1 MNFNRILGGLAAV
14 VLYSN
19 MPAIHAQEQNH
30 SAPHVQA
37 DYLGQ
42 KSEAKQKYLIS
53 IIEREGIFE
62 ISSSGIPSPVGEND
76 WTKISKPEDIT
87 LSGSPEFVRQQYVSL
102 RKKSGDLASLDI
114 ILKDLTDNMK
124 KDPSYLANASHLN
137 LYSLSPDRQGRSMLA
152 VNGIID
158 GYRIIITSHGHYTGD
173 RLQIDDLE
181 YCTVASKGDLKL
193 RRIGKELDRSQWYIP
208 IDGNQVIR
216 HKAELQGTRLY
227 EIGINRFSEM
237 RQAIIDQNIRR
248 SDLTQV
254 PDSR

>member
-1 MNFNRILGGLAAV
+1 MNFNRILGGLAAI

-62 ISSSGIPSPVGEND
+62 ISSRGIPIPIGEND
-76 WTKISKPEDIT
+76 WAKISKPEDIP
-87 LSGSPEFVRQQYVSL
+87 LSGSAEFIRQQYKSV
-102 RKKSGDLASLDI
+102 REKSGDLTSLDI
-114 ILKDLTDNMK
+114 ILNDLTDNMK
-124 KDPSYLANASHLN
+124 KDPSYLANASYLN
-137 LYSLSPDRQGRSMLA
+137 LYSLSQDRQGRSMLA

-158 GYRIIITSHGHYTGD
+158 GHRIIITAHGHYANE

-193 RRIGKELDRSQWYIP
+193 RKIGKDLDRSEWYIP

-216 HKAELQGTRLY
+216 YKADLQGTGLY
-227 EIGINRFSEM
+227 EIGINRFLEM
-237 RQAIIDQNIRR
+237 RQAIIKQNIRK
-248 SDLTQV
+248 SDLK
-254 PDSR
+254 PGPNSR